1 MLLKLLCVSPP
12 RCVSAVQ
19 RKLPNLLIKIEFKEL
34 KIDENTKLNLLVMI
48 QKPLFVIAFVLSGI
62 AGNTQRI
69 GSSPEYIKT
78 LTAQWKGE
86 RFADGRPKV
95 PDIVLERLHNA
106 TLEQIWG
113 YLGNKGYRNQ
123 VEKNWIIL
131 KPGETMVGR
140 VVTAQFMPSRPD
152 LDTFIRVQGR
162 AENRSQK
169 GGINIW
175 PIDIL
180 TKGDIYVAD
189 GCGKIKDGTLIGSSL
204 GNAIYGKTGKG
215 VIFYGSVRDMQE
227 LKDTKGF
234 NAWVKGQDPSYIKD
248 MTPTS
253 INAPIRIG
261 EVTVFPGDIVFANE
275 YGVVFIPAHI
285 VEDLVAASEMTA
297 LRDEFERFLLQ
308 QGKYPS
314 GQIHGDWSD
323 TIKNE
328 FRAWVKKYP
337 KKLAIT
343 SKDIEAYLEK
353 E

>member
-1 MLLKLLCVSPP
+1 MTKKAILIILFIQGAFFLHAQNIGASPDY
-12 RCVSAVQ
+12 VKA
-19 RKLPNLLIKIEFKEL
+19 
-34 KIDENTKLNLLVMI
+34 
-48 QKPLFVIAFVLSGI
+48 
-62 AGNTQRI
+62 
-69 GSSPEYIKT
+69 
-78 LTAQWKGE
+78 LTWQWKGE
-86 RFADGRPKV
+86 RFADGRPNV
-95 PDIVLERLHNA
+95 PDIVLERLHEA

-113 YLGNKGYRNQ
+113 FLGRKGFRNQ
-123 VEKNWIIL
+123 VEKDWIIL

-152 LDTFIRVQGR
+152 LDTVIRRTGK
-162 AENRSQK
+162 AEGRSQK

-189 GCGKIKDGTLIGSSL
+189 GYGKIKDGTLIGSSL

-227 LKDTKGF
+227 LKDTRGF
-234 NAWVKGQDPSYIKD
+234 NAWVKGHDPSYIKD
-248 MTPTS
+248 MTPTA

-261 EVTVFPGDIVFANE
+261 EVTVFPGDVVFANE
-275 YGVVFIPAHI
+275 YGVVFIPAYL
-285 VEDLVAASEMTA
+285 VEELVSSSEMTA
-297 LRDEFERFLLQ
+297 LRDEFERLLLQ

-323 TIKNE
+323 EIKNE
-328 FRAWVKKYP
+328 FRAWVAKYP

-343 SKDIEAYLEK
+343 QKDIDAYLNRGDH
-353 E
+353 

>member
-1 MLLKLLCVSPP
+1 MTKKPVFLVAFLLCNFFIN
-12 RCVSAVQ
+12 AQ
-19 RKLPNLLIKIEFKEL
+19 
-34 KIDENTKLNLLVMI
+34 
-48 QKPLFVIAFVLSGI
+48 Q
-62 AGNTQRI
+62 I
-69 GSSPEYIKT
+69 GSSPEYVKA
-78 LTAQWKGE
+78 LTSKWKGE
-86 RFADGRPKV
+86 RFADGRPNV
-95 PDIVLERLHNA
+95 PDIVLERLHEA

-113 YLGNKGYRNQ
+113 FLGRKGFRNQ

-152 LDTFIRVQGR
+152 LDTLIRQYGK

-189 GCGKIKDGTLIGSSL
+189 GFGKIKDGTLIGSSL

-234 NAWVKGQDPSYIKD
+234 NAWVKGHDPSYIKD

-261 EVTVFPGDIVFANE
+261 EVTVFPGDVVFANE
-275 YGVVFIPAHI
+275 YGVVFIPAFL
-285 VEDLVAASEMTA
+285 VEELVSASEMTA
-297 LRDEFERFLLQ
+297 LRDEFERLLLQ

-323 TIKNE
+323 AIKDE
-328 FRAWVKKYP
+328 FRAWVAKYP

-343 SKDIEAYLEK
+343 PKDVEDYLKK
-353 E
+353 EDH

>member
-1 MLLKLLCVSPP
+1 MLKYFFL
-12 RCVSAVQ
+12 AVVA
-19 RKLPNLLIKIEFKEL
+19 IHCYS
-34 KIDENTKLNLLVMI
+34 
-48 QKPLFVIAFVLSGI
+48 FVHAQHV
-62 AGNTQRI
+62 
-69 GSSPEYIKT
+69 GSSPEYIRA
-78 LTAQWKGE
+78 LTAKWKGE
-86 RFADGRPKV
+86 RFEDGRPKV
-95 PDIVLERLHNA
+95 PDIMLEHLQDA

-113 YLGNKGYRNQ
+113 FLGGKGFRNQ

-152 LDTFIRVQGR
+152 LDTLVRSLGR
-162 AENRSQK
+162 AEGRSQK

-189 GCGKIKDGTLIGSSL
+189 GFGKIKDGTLIGSSL

-234 NAWVKGQDPSYIKD
+234 NAWVKGHDPSYIKD

-261 EVTVFPGDIVFANE
+261 EVTVFPGDVVFANE
-275 YGVVFIPAHI
+275 YGVVFIPAYL
-285 VEDLVAASEMTA
+285 VEELVKSSELVG
-297 LRDEFERFLLQ
+297 LRDEFERYMLQ
-308 QGKYPS
+308 LGKYPS
-314 GQIHGDWSD
+314 GQVHGDWAEN
-323 TIKNE
+323 IKAE
-328 FRAWVKKYP
+328 FRAWVAKYP
-337 KKLAIT
+337 KKLAV
-343 SKDIEAYLEK
+343 SPKEIEDYLNK
-353 E
+353 EGH

>member
-1 MLLKLLCVSPP
+1 MK
-12 RCVSAVQ
+12 A
-19 RKLPNLLIKIEFKEL
+19 
-34 KIDENTKLNLLVMI
+34 TG
-48 QKPLFVIAFVLSGI
+48 LFIAFLMTCLLAI
-62 AGNTQRI
+62 AQRI
-69 GSSPEYIKT
+69 GSSPEYIKS
-78 LTAQWKGE
+78 LTSEWKGE

-95 PDIVLERLHNA
+95 SDLMLDKLQNA

-113 YLGNKGYRNQ
+113 FLNRKGYHNQ

-152 LDTFIRVQGR
+152 LDTLIKVLGK
-162 AENRSQK
+162 AEGRSQK

-180 TKGDIYVAD
+180 TKGDVYVAD
-189 GCGKIKDGTLIGSSL
+189 GFGKVKDGTLIGSSL
-204 GNAIYGKTGKG
+204 GNAVYGKTGKG

-234 NAWVKGQDPSYIKD
+234 NAWVKGHDPSYIKD

-261 EVTVFPGDIVFANE
+261 EVTVFPGDVVFANE
-275 YGVVFIPAHI
+275 YGVVFIPAYL
-285 VEDLVAASEMTA
+285 VEELVSASEMTA
-297 LRDEFERFLLQ
+297 LRDEFERLLLQ

-314 GQIHGDWSD
+314 GQIHGDWSE
-323 TIKNE
+323 TVKNE
-328 FRAWVKKYP
+328 FRAWFAKYP

-343 SKDIEAYLEK
+343 SEQVERYLEK
-353 E
+353 EGK